1 MALPDGSKR
10 AIIVALGAA
19 TVVAV
24 GLVGTAS
31 GQQARNASPPSNSSV
46 TVDLSVLDELGP
58 TAAGKTA
65 PDGMNRRGAAPSD
78 KPGRRILLTPPPVKP
93 RIRPGGRSVGAP
105 SKRPGPAVRRAPPP
119 VPRAKPRRPVIVAVK
134 PAMEKKPAPPVV
146 PEKRSEKAAAKN
158 VEPAK
163 VAPPT
168 NPKPA
173 PVAPTAEVK
182 AKAPDASEKTAQPAR
197 AAMPKAI
204 DVAPPAPPEPP
215 EPPSNSR
222 QVAAIG
228 APMSLLEPP
237 KHKPA
242 SESDKAPAVSTAR
255 APAVSPAPQIA
266 AKSEPAKPMTPPEPP
281 AIIAMASELAD
292 ESNRA
297 QPKPSKTAS
306 PVVEASDGAPAAA
319 TPRPAFGH
327 QQAALPATVPATKDS
342 GGTVRLAF
350 ASDRRALNATARER
364 IERVAARL
372 KKDSRLRLQLLA
384 YANGQSRTAR
394 EARRLSLYRALAVRS
409 HLIKQGVRS
418 TRIDVRALGD
428 KFEKGPPDRVDLM
441 LFAR

>member
-10 AIIVALGAA
+10 AITVALGAV

-24 GLVGTAS
+24 GLVGSAS

-65 PDGMNRRGAAPSD
+65 PDGMNRRGAVPSD

-105 SKRPGPAVRRAPPP
+105 SKQPGPAARRVPPP
-119 VPRAKPRRPVIVAVK
+119 VPRAKPRRPVVVAVE
-134 PAMEKKPAPPVV
+134 PATEKKPSSPVV
-146 PEKRSEKAAAKN
+146 PKKRSEKAATRN
-158 VEPAK
+158 TEHAK
-163 VAPPT
+163 VAPPSI
-168 NPKPA
+168 PKPV
-173 PVAPTAEVK
+173 PVTAK
-182 AKAPDASEKTAQPAR
+182 AKAPDASEQTAKPATAAASKTID
-197 AAMPKAI
+197 AAPQT
-204 DVAPPAPPEPP
+204 PPEPP
-215 EPPSNSR
+215 EAPLTSR

-237 KHKPA
+237 KPKAA
-242 SESDKAPAVSTAR
+242 SENDEEPAASTAR
-255 APAVSPAPQIA
+255 APVESPAPRVSD
-266 AKSEPAKPMTPPEPP
+266 KSNPARPLPAPEPP
-281 AIIAMASELAD
+281 AIIAMASEVSD

-297 QPKPSKTAS
+297 QPDLSKGAS
-306 PVVEASDGAPAAA
+306 PKAVASDGAPAAA
-319 TPRPAFGH
+319 APRPAVGL
-327 QQAALPATVPATKDS
+327 QQAALPVTGPATSDS

-350 ASDRRALNATARER
+350 QSDRRALNATAREK

-384 YANGQSRTAR
+384 YANGQSRSTR